1 MNEKPRIRFYPK
13 DLLKFKESG
22 ERERDGSKS
31 ENLRVYHKSTKS
43 KNSTCTLKHAI
54 IFNRKERGEGEDRK
68 SIICVFL
75 IHSAPLLSMEI
86 VMSGKH
92 SLCVRAS
99 IIFVAIS
106 CYIE

>member
-54 IFNRKERGEGEDRK
+54 IFTGKREVKVKIERALYVY
-68 SIICVFL
+68 S
-75 IHSAPLLSMEI
+75 
-86 VMSGKH
+86 
-92 SLCVRAS
+92 
-99 IIFVAIS
+99 
-106 CYIE
+106 